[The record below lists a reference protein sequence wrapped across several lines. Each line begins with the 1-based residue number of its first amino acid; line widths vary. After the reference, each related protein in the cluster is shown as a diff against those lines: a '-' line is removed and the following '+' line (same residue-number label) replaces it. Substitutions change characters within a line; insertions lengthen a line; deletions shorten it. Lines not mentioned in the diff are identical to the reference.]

1 MARPMEQLR
10 FDGDTMMTTD
20 DLDLGH
26 DFEITKITRRAAG
39 GGTWVIGRTNGHRFE
54 ALVFPGHA
62 EVPEYEIDQSRISK
76 LWLSRIADRKMV
88 YNFDRGLDVAP
99 ADPTAAAI
107 VGFLTSGL
115 ADLVCD

>member
-1 MARPMEQLR
+1 MARPIDEQR
-10 FDGDTMMTTD
+10 FDGDTIMTTTED
-20 DLDLGH
+20 DLDLGW
-26 DFEITKITRRAAG
+26 DFEITKMRRRDV
-39 GGTWVIGRTNGHRFE
+39 GGTWVIGRTNDHRFE
-54 ALVFPGHA
+54 ALVFPDHA
-62 EVPEYEIDQSRISK
+62 EIPEYEIDQSRISK

-115 ADLVCD
+115 ADLV